1 MKNLPQPLL
10 NILADWQQWQLCE
23 QPPTAEQIKAMPE
36 GLTNQAFLL
45 QLDSGNY
52 VLRIASSNSEKLDIN
67 RHAEFQIHQCLAQA
81 GLTAKIRYKAPDNS
95 YWLRDYV
102 EGRSLTAADL
112 TMPNLRL
119 MVQTLKQIHQLPVLL
134 ETPQLKIE
142 DKAEHY
148 WQMIEKNY
156 SADVLKLRPE
166 LQHNLAGFPTGK
178 LSLCHMDPTPANW
191 IQTASGE
198 LVLLDWEYAAIGHP
212 WWDIAA
218 LLQQAPLSQSEQQE
232 LLNSYGIHPDQNWC
246 LAQAQMDY
254 MTVLWYGAQNYWA
267 ENKLKQALK
276 NLLGFSVLAEPSRLG
291 V

>member
-10 NILADWQQWQLCE
+10 NILADWQQWQLCN
-23 QPPTAEQIKAMPE
+23 QPPSAEQIKAMPA

-67 RHAEFQIHQCLAQA
+67 RHAEFQIQQCLAQV
-81 GLTAKIRYKAPDNS
+81 GLTAKVRYKAPDNS
-95 YWLRDYV
+95 YWLRDYI
-102 EGRSLTAADL
+102 EGRSLTVADL

-134 ETPQLKIE
+134 ETPQLRIE
-142 DKAEHY
+142 EKAEHY
-148 WQMIEKNY
+148 WRMIKKNY
-156 SADVLKLRPE
+156 SANLLSLRPE
-166 LQHNLAGFPTGK
+166 LQQHLAGFPAGK
-178 LSLCHMDPTPANW
+178 LSLCHIDPTPANW

-218 LLQQAPLSQSEQQE
+218 LLQQAKIGNSEKQE
-232 LLNSYGIHPDQNWC
+232 LLSSYGIMPDQSWR
-246 LAQAQMDY
+246 LAQAQMEY
-254 MTVLWYGAQNYWA
+254 MSILWYGAQGYQTEA
-267 ENKLKQALK
+267 KIKQELQ
-276 NLLGFSVLAEPSRLG
+276 NLFYKYGFV
-291 V
+291 

>member
-10 NILADWQQWQLCE
+10 NILADWQQWQLCN
-23 QPPTAEQIKAMPE
+23 QPPSAEQIKAMPA

-67 RHAEFQIHQCLAQA
+67 RHAEFQIQQCLAQV
-81 GLTAKIRYKAPDNS
+81 GLTAKVRYKAPDNS
-95 YWLRDYV
+95 YWLRDYI

-134 ETPQLKIE
+134 ETPQLRIE
-142 DKAEHY
+142 EKAEHY
-148 WQMIEKNY
+148 WRMIKKNY
-156 SADVLKLRPE
+156 SANLLSLRPE
-166 LQHNLAGFPTGK
+166 LQQHLAGFPAGK
-178 LSLCHMDPTPANW
+178 LSLCHIDPTPANW
-191 IQTASGE
+191 IQTANGE

-218 LLQQAPLSQSEQQE
+218 LLQYAEISMVEKQE
-232 LLNSYGIHPDQNWC
+232 LLNKYGIQLGQSWR
-246 LAQAQMDY
+246 LAQAQMEY
-254 MTVLWYGAQNYWA
+254 MSILWYGAQGYQTEA
-267 ENKLKQALK
+267 KIKQELQ
-276 NLLGFSVLAEPSRLG
+276 NLFYKYGFV
-291 V
+291 

>member
-10 NILADWQQWQLCE
+10 NILADWQQWQLCN
-23 QPPTAEQIKAMPE
+23 QPPSAEQIKAMPA

-67 RHAEFQIHQCLAQA
+67 RHAEFQIQQCLAQV
-81 GLTAKIRYKAPDNS
+81 GLTAKVRYKAPDNS
-95 YWLRDYV
+95 YWLRDYI

-134 ETPQLKIE
+134 ETPQLRIE
-142 DKAEHY
+142 EKAEHY
-148 WQMIEKNY
+148 WRMIKKNY
-156 SADVLKLRPE
+156 SANLLSLRPE
-166 LQHNLAGFPTGK
+166 LQQHLAGFPAGK
-178 LSLCHMDPTPANW
+178 LSLCHIDPTPANW

-218 LLQQAPLSQSEQQE
+218 LLQQAKIGNSEKQE
-232 LLNSYGIHPDQNWC
+232 LLSSYGIMPDQSWR
-246 LAQAQMDY
+246 LAQAQMEY
-254 MTVLWYGAQNYWA
+254 MSILWYGAQGYQTEA
-267 ENKLKQALK
+267 KIKQELQ
-276 NLLGFSVLAEPSRLG
+276 NLFYKYGFV
-291 V
+291 

>member
-1 MKNLPQPLL
+1 MKNLPLPLL

-81 GLTAKIRYKAPDNS
+81 GLTAKVRYKAPDNS
-95 YWLRDYV
+95 YWLRDYI
-102 EGRSLTAADL
+102 EGRSLTVADL
-112 TMPNLRL
+112 TVPNLHL
-119 MVQTLKQIHQLPVLL
+119 MAHRLKQVHQLPLL
-134 ETPQLKIE
+134 QNIPQLKIE
-142 DKAEHY
+142 EKAEHY

-156 SADVLKLRPE
+156 SDDVLKLRPE
-166 LQHNLAGFPTGK
+166 LQHNLAGFPAGK
-178 LSLCHMDPTPANW
+178 LSLCHIDPTPANW

-212 WWDIAA
+212 WWDVAA
-218 LLQQAPLSQSEQQE
+218 LLQQAEITTAEEKE
-232 LLNSYGIHPDQNWC
+232 LLKIYGIDQNEHWL
-246 LAQAQMDY
+246 LAQAQMHY
-254 MTVLWYGAQNYWA
+254 MAVLWYGAQGYWT
-267 ENKLKQALK
+267 EEKLNKHLQD
-276 NLLGFSVLAEPSRLG
+276 LAKR
-291 V
+291 